1 MSTAKTI
8 LVIDDEAAILRLVR
22 SHLEQAGYRV
32 LTAGDGEEGLAM
44 ARQSRPDLLI
54 LDLNMPKKSGLE
66 VYNDIVID
74 RDHKLFPVL
83 ILTGRGE
90 FEDMFKE
97 LKADGFIAKPIDL
110 PRLTAQVDRIL
121 RIDRTLGGPAPLE
134 GTPRRI
140 LIYDNNDQLLEKV
153 VLILVKSGHQVCIE
167 TTSEKLLEK
176 ASIGGIDVIVL
187 DLLLVDRALIAAIK
201 ESTPKDI
208 IVLYFIVRSDKIT
221 YTTVFELAEKMGI
234 SIQHVSAISNPA
246 ELVIEIEKR
255 FIRA

>member
-1 MSTAKTI
+1 MSIGKTI
-8 LVIDDEAAILRLVR
+8 LVIDDEAAILRLVK

-32 LTAGDGEEGLAM
+32 LTASDGEEGLAM
-44 ARQSRPDLLI
+44 ARQTHPDLLI

-90 FEDMFKE
+90 FEEMFKD
-97 LKADGFIAKPIDL
+97 LRADGFIAKPIDL
-110 PRLTAQVDRIL
+110 ARLIAQVDRIL
-121 RIDRTLGGPAPLE
+121 KVDRTLGSPGPLE

-153 VLILVKSGHQVCIE
+153 VLILIKSGHQVSIE
-167 TTSEKLLEK
+167 TTSQKLIEK
-176 ASIGGIDVIVL
+176 ARAGEVDMIVL
-187 DLLLVDRALIAAIK
+187 DLLLADRALISQIK
-201 ESTPKDI
+201 ESSPKGMPL
-208 IVLYFIVRSDKIT
+208 LYFVVKSDKIT
-221 YTTVFELAEKMGI
+221 YTTVFELAEKLGI
-234 SIQHVSAISNPA
+234 SIQHVCAVGNPP

-255 FIRA
+255 LGA

>member
-1 MSTAKTI
+1 MSIGKTI
-8 LVIDDEAAILRLVR
+8 LVIDDEAAILRLVK

-32 LTAGDGEEGLAM
+32 LTASDGEEGLAM
-44 ARQSRPDLLI
+44 ARQTHPDLLI

-90 FEDMFKE
+90 FEDMFKD
-97 LKADGFIAKPIDL
+97 LKADGFIAKPIDFT
-110 PRLTAQVDRIL
+110 RLIAQVDRIL
-121 RIDRTLGGPAPLE
+121 KVDRTLGSPGPLE

-153 VLILVKSGHQVCIE
+153 VLILIKSGHQVSIE
-167 TTSEKLLEK
+167 TTSQKLIEK
-176 ASIGGIDVIVL
+176 AHAGEVDIIVL
-187 DLLLVDRALIAAIK
+187 DLLLADRTLISQIK
-201 ESTPKDI
+201 ESSPKGMPL
-208 IVLYFIVRSDKIT
+208 LYFVVKSDKIT
-221 YTTVFELAEKMGI
+221 YTTVFELAEKLGI
-234 SIQHVSAISNPA
+234 SIQHVCAVGNPS

-255 FIRA
+255 LGA

>member
-8 LVIDDEAAILRLVR
+8 LVIDDEAAILRLVK

-32 LTAGDGEEGLAM
+32 LTAADGEEGLAI

-66 VYNDIVID
+66 VYNDIVINK
-74 RDHKLFPVL
+74 DHKLFPVL

-90 FEDMFKE
+90 FEEMFKD
-97 LKADGFIAKPIDL
+97 LQADGFISKPIDFA
-110 PRLTAQVDRIL
+110 RLIAQVDRIL
-121 RIDRTLGGPAPLE
+121 KIDRSLGGPGPVE

-153 VLILVKSGHQVCIE
+153 VLILIKSGHQVSIE
-167 TTSEKLLEK
+167 TTAQKLIEKSRAGEVD
-176 ASIGGIDVIVL
+176 IVVL
-187 DLLLVDRALIAAIK
+187 DLLLADRALISQIK
-201 ESTPKDI
+201 ESAPKSMHL
-208 IVLYFIVRSDKIT
+208 LYFVVRSEKIT
-221 YTTVFELAEKMGI
+221 YTTVFELAEKLGI
-234 SIQHVSAISNPA
+234 SIQHVCAVSNPP

-255 FIRA
+255 LGA